1 MKLRKT
7 LVWILVVAILASSA
21 LAGVGRASPGIL
33 IYTDPEIVTK
43 EQGETFSIYVTASG
57 VPGDPTPALFL
68 QEFNMSFDP
77 SVLAVVDD
85 PATGTPEDPV
95 IEGVNPG
102 DTEPYLEEIW
112 VEKLDNTEG
121 WVFVTA
127 GRPLEE
133 KRGLGGTV
141 QVAKVTFE
149 VKAEGF
155 CDLELRDTRVKYG
168 KPYSG
173 EDVPHET
180 RDGYFTT
187 ELFPYDI
194 AVTEVT
200 VSPSTPAVG
209 KSVSITVVVE
219 NEGTETVSF
228 SVTVYCDN
236 TTIGTPQ
243 SVDNLETG
251 ANTTLT
257 FKWDTSGVTVGEHTV
272 KAEAVITDETVTETD
287 TSDNVRTR
295 IVTVKEASS
304 PNILLYAVVGAVI
317 ALVAVVVAVRF
328 LRRGKPKSP

>member
-7 LVWILVVAILASSA
+7 LVWILVVAILASTA
-21 LAGVGRASPGIL
+21 LAGVGRASSSIL

-57 VPGDPTPALFL
+57 VPADPPALWL

-85 PATGTPEDPV
+85 PATDKD
-95 IEGVNPG
+95 IEGVNTG
-102 DTEPYLEEIW
+102 DTEPYLDEIW
-112 VEKLDNTEG
+112 VEKLNNTEG
-121 WVFVTA
+121 WVKVTA
-127 GRPLEE
+127 GRPLGV
-133 KRGLGGTV
+133 KTGLGGIV
-141 QVAKVTFE
+141 QIAKVTFE

-155 CDLELRDTRVKYG
+155 CELELRDTRIKYG
-168 KPYSG
+168 KPYDP
-173 EDVPHET
+173 EDVPHEK

-209 KSVSITVVVE
+209 KSASITVVVK

-228 SVTVYCDN
+228 SVTVYYDN

-243 SVDNLETG
+243 SVANLETG
-251 ANTTLT
+251 ASTTLT
-257 FKWDTSGVTVGEHTV
+257 FTWDTKGVALGEHMI
-272 KAEAVITDETVTETD
+272 KAEAVITDETVTEID

-295 IVTVKEASS
+295 IVTLKEASS
-304 PNILLYAVVGAVI
+304 PDIRLYFVGGAVI
-317 ALVAVVVAVRF
+317 ALVAGVVAVRF
-328 LRRGKPKSP
+328 FRRGKPKSA